1 MPRPRRA
8 DSVAAAPD
16 AAPDTDIAPVT
27 GTVTD
32 AISDAIS
39 DAIADINGRLDDI
52 IAYIRERDQL
62 PRGNPWGF

>member
-1 MPRPRRA
+1 MPRPRKT
-8 DSVAAAPD
+8 DSVAAAPN
-16 AAPDTDIAPVT
+16 AATAPVTDTDI
-27 GTVTD
+27 D

>member
-8 DSVAAAPD
+8 DSVAAAPN
-16 AAPDTDIAPVT
+16 AATAPVT
-27 GTVTD
+27 DTD

>member
-1 MPRPRRA
+1 MPRPRKT
-8 DSVAAAPD
+8 DSVAAAPN
-16 AAPDTDIAPVT
+16 AATAP
-27 GTVTD
+27 VTD

>member
-1 MPRPRRA
+1 MPRPRKT
-8 DSVAAAPD
+8 DSVAAAPN
-16 AAPDTDIAPVT
+16 AATAPVT
-27 GTVTD
+27 DTDTD

>member
-1 MPRPRRA
+1 MPRPRKT
-8 DSVAAAPD
+8 DSVAAAPN
-16 AAPDTDIAPVT
+16 AATATAPVT
-27 GTVTD
+27 DID

-52 IAYIRERDQL
+52 VAYIRERDQL

>member
-1 MPRPRRA
+1 MPRPRKT
-8 DSVAAAPD
+8 DSVAAAPN
-16 AAPDTDIAPVT
+16 AATATD
-27 GTVTD
+27 TD

>member
-1 MPRPRRA
+1 MPRPRKT
-8 DSVAAAPD
+8 DSVAAAPN
-16 AAPDTDIAPVT
+16 AATAPVT
-27 GTVTD
+27 DTVTDTD

-52 IAYIRERDQL
+52 VAYIRERDQL